1 MRRVRMRAEGES
13 GAEEPPEVGSDAWR
27 RRPASVR
34 LPAGLQTPARTF
46 ALAAVLKLILLLS
59 STSTYAAV
67 MRSLGFPHA
76 AGPWAVIRAMPVW
89 LVLGGAAALFVRS
102 GLQENVKAVRA
113 AILALVAFV
122 GFVGYWEI
130 KGPWATRQ
138 KLVSESR
145 AFRARIS
152 RGTHGRPLTPGEIIA
167 REKLERQRVEE
178 GEAQRSAASKQ

>member
-76 AGPWAVIRAMPVW
+76 AGPCKRDAGRCEVPGM
-89 LVLGGAAALFVRS
+89 
-102 GLQENVKAVRA
+102 AVRCEGCWC
-113 AILALVAFV
+113 VA
-122 GFVGYWEI
+122 YR
-130 KGPWATRQ
+130 TN
-138 KLVSESR
+138 
-145 AFRARIS
+145 
-152 RGTHGRPLTPGEIIA
+152 
-167 REKLERQRVEE
+167 ERQAERWW
-178 GEAQRSAASKQ
+178 RSSS